1 MANLPTVGG
10 DSGNWGTILNAYL
23 QVAHASD
30 GYHISDKV
38 NTVADAG
45 ASESLDLST
54 YGVFDITLSEACTL
68 TFSNPV
74 ATGKLSSFLL
84 IVRQN
89 GTGGFALTY
98 PDSVVWDN
106 GVAPT
111 LTTTA
116 NKISV
121 LSFFTPDAGTTWFG
135 SLVSDNCS

>member
-10 DSGNWGTILNAYL
+10 DNGSWGTILNAYL

-30 GYHISDKV
+30 GYHINDNV

-45 ASESLDLST
+45 ATEALDLSA
-54 YGVFDITLSEACTL
+54 YGVFDITLTVACTL

-74 ATGKLSSFLL
+74 PTGKLSSFLL

-89 GTGGFALTY
+89 GTGGYALTY
-98 PDSVVWDN
+98 PASVKWDN

-116 NKISV
+116 SKISI
-121 LSFFTPDAGTTWFG
+121 LSFFTPDSGTTWFG